1 MEEERKEENRPT
13 SIADAT
19 TMVFDADLTRELRTV
34 YDEEVRLKHQTFYW
48 HGHSW
53 FTPYVGYLLEYLEG
67 KFGNDK
73 RD

>member
-1 MEEERKEENRPT
+1 
-13 SIADAT
+13 
-19 TMVFDADLTRELRTV
+19 MVFDADLTRELRTV